1 MANRRDYQM
10 MFEIAAHTASN
21 FKSDMNAASS
31 AIDNIRNKLKQA
43 AEQSSAFDK
52 LKTAAEKLNAAKA
65 NVEKY
70 TQAVEAAKAAL
81 DKSKTA
87 TQQSI
92 QAHRDAQNALKSAQN
107 EVKLYTDAQKNLDR
121 QYKNGK
127 ISLDEYNRLS
137 GALGQSLET
146 AEAKE
151 RRYAEDVKAT
161 KTAMDNAR
169 AAESK
174 RNGELKA
181 AEKNLRSAT
190 NETKSYNAEIKKLN
204 ERIASGPF
212 AGMTQAQV
220 DAYRKNLQDSLA
232 NYDKW
237 SDSYDR
243 WKSGLQTSWSSLLRT
258 VNVVSM
264 GASAAYSKLIA
275 PTVEFEKRISAVSA
289 AAGGS
294 QSTTEAIRSS
304 ARELGRTTVYTASE
318 VAEGYEI
325 TAKAGWSPA
334 EMLSGMGGLLS
345 LASAAGEDLSTVT
358 EIASDTMTAFGVS
371 YDQTQRFAD
380 VLSKVA
386 VMTTTDVAQM
396 GDTFQYVA
404 PLAGTLGYQI
414 EDVAAAMGI
423 MASRSIKGSM
433 AGTSIRNILTNLAAP
448 TKNVTEAMEAL
459 GISLEH
465 DDGRAKTF
473 RETMADMRAAFA
485 PLSETEQA
493 ERAFQIAGKRGMS
506 GLLALVNAS
515 DADYDAMFEALDH
528 VSGAADEM
536 AKIKLDN
543 LAGDIQLMKD
553 AWSDLSLTF
562 GEAVTPALRE
572 ATQGFTGLINALN
585 AKISQNPEA
594 LVGVLKTVAG
604 AAAGVVGIKGLN
616 FGVNLL
622 GTGISGIGK
631 LATGAKLLKTSV
643 IGAGGSGLAKLANGM
658 KEASKG
664 IDATTASSAGLVAK
678 ALLAH
683 PALLAVGAG
692 LAVAGGSAYV
702 LYKNNEKLI
711 QQNMAEHFGSVS
723 LSLADIDRIID
734 NLFYDEKVERFSSA
748 MESVAAAEK
757 SLQESRENL
766 DKQNYLSMTMGLS
779 LDADGSNAYAGTV
792 EAYVDGLKE
801 YLKEKAYEL
810 NLVNENLGFKLDPS
824 DNVYLD
830 AYDKA
835 AQIGDQIAESLNEAL
850 ADGIITPIEQEAID
864 AKVQE
869 LTVIWEQFENA
880 KKQAAYNTDNASLIA
895 GWRGSAMDSE
905 SFQNFTDR
913 LGERAEERYQEVYAH
928 YLTQDNDLREW
939 MITAEENWRKSGSDA
954 DYNTWQTAKNRY
966 EQFHKDLNEGKYA
979 GEIIEP
985 LVQAVNVPLAELEQR
1000 YPQVSAILKTYGNE
1014 IAAFAAKWKAEGAS
1028 PIRIKQQVRSLM
1040 ESYGADPKDLEAL
1053 DKYLDATEK
1062 SLEKAKTAALN
1073 NGMSEEEFNQL
1084 FGGYNNMMAL
1094 VGNLPSVLENLFEP
1108 KDATGTYGKMLS
1120 DTEAMISKGEDL
1132 RKAVETIADNPVVT
1146 VLKKLQ
1152 QLGPAYA
1159 DGASEVA
1166 KYTDEV
1172 ITATGKV
1179 TDLQGAIGQISGN
1192 PLIDLMHK
1200 FTDLGPEID
1209 EQTGKVITFGDEVN
1223 NIPSNKTVRI
1233 NVETE
1238 IAYSMVG
1245 GITSGL
1251 GSLTDI
1257 LHAILPGHAGGT
1269 NYTEEAFIAGEGG
1282 KPELITGAAGRTVF
1296 TGAETSAMLRAQ
1308 RDVQEAAAF
1317 APLVLDAALSGGGG
1331 GPTIIIN
1338 SNPTISG
1345 SNAGEIAAAQY
1356 AVNEDLVQ
1364 QIVRA
1369 LEDRAHDRA
1378 RRRSF

>member
-31 AIDNIRNKLKQA
+31 AIDKIRDKLRQA
-43 AEQSSAFDK
+43 AEQSAAFDK
-52 LKTAAEKLNAAKA
+52 IKTASEKLNAAKA

-81 DKSKTA
+81 DKSKAA

-127 ISLDEYNRLS
+127 ISLDEYNRMTK
-137 GALGQSLET
+137 SLEGSLQA

-151 RRYAEDVKAT
+151 RRYAEDVKTT

-169 AAESK
+169 SAESK
-174 RNGELKA
+174 RNGELKT

-190 NETKSYNAEIKKLN
+190 NETKNYEAEIEKLN
-204 ERIASGPF
+204 SRIASGPF

-264 GASAAYSKLIA
+264 GASAAYNKLIA
-275 PTVEFEKRISAVSA
+275 PTVDFEKRISAVSA

-304 ARELGRTTVYTASE
+304 ARELGRTTVFSASE
-318 VAEGYEI
+318 VAEGYEV
-325 TAKAGWSPA
+325 TALAGWSPA
-334 EMLSGMGGLLS
+334 EMLSGMSGLLS
-345 LASAAGEDLSTVT
+345 LASASGEDLAAVT

-380 VLSKVA
+380 VLAKVA
-386 VMTTTDVAQM
+386 TMTTTDVTQM

-423 MASRSIKGSM
+423 MANRAIKGSL

-448 TKNVTEAMEAL
+448 TKNTQEAMDAL
-459 GISLEH
+459 GISLT
-465 DDGRAKTF
+465 DGEGKAKSFRQTF
-473 RETMADMRAAFA
+473 AEMREAFA
-485 PLSETEQA
+485 PLSESEQTEM
-493 ERAFQIAGKRGMS
+493 AFKIAGKRGMS

-515 DADYDAMFEALDH
+515 DEDYDAMFEALDH

-553 AWSDLSLTF
+553 AGSDLSLTF
-562 GEAVTPALRE
+562 GEAVTPAMRE
-572 ATQGFTGLINALN
+572 ATQGFTELINALN

-711 QQNMAEHFGSVS
+711 QQNMTEHFGSVS
-723 LSLADIDRIID
+723 LSLADIDKIID
-734 NLFYDEKVERFSSA
+734 NMFYDRKVERFASA
-748 MESVAAAEK
+748 MESVAAAEQ
-757 SLQESRENL
+757 SLKETRESY
-766 DKQNYLSMTMGLS
+766 DKQTYLSGTMGLG
-779 LDADGSNAYAGTV
+779 LDADESDAYAKTV
-792 EAYVDGLKE
+792 ESYIAGLKN
-801 YLKEKAYEL
+801 YLKENAYEL
-810 NLVNENLGFKLDPS
+810 NLIYEDLGIKLDPEN
-824 DNVYLD
+824 NVYID

-835 AQIGDQIAESLNEAL
+835 GKIGEQIAEALNEAL
-850 ADGIITPIEQEAID
+850 EDGIITPIEEEAID
-864 AKVQE
+864 AKVRE
-869 LTVIWEQFENA
+869 LTEIYERFENA
-880 KKQAAYNTDNASLIA
+880 KKEAAFNADNAGYIA
-895 GWRGSAMDSE
+895 EYVGSAMDSE
-905 SFQNFTDR
+905 SFKALQKQLDT
-913 LGERAEERYQEVYAH
+913 RAQERYQEIYAQ
-928 YLTQDNDLREW
+928 YLTRDSELLSAANAAAAEYRESGSVDDYNAWQYALDTYTTFHADLEGGKYTGEMLAPFISSIQLQTQQLEQAYPQLAAAISENKDKISAAIAGWRAQGFTDTDISNKTKR
-939 MITAEENWRKSGSDA
+939 MITRFGNFSDKDIEGLSRFLESTANTLSSARQIAENFGM
-954 DYNTWQTAKNRY
+954 
-966 EQFHKDLNEGKYA
+966 NE
-979 GEIIEP
+979 
-985 LVQAVNVPLAELEQR
+985 
-1000 YPQVSAILKTYGNE
+1000 S
-1014 IAAFAAKWKAEGAS
+1014 
-1028 PIRIKQQVRSLM
+1028 
-1040 ESYGADPKDLEAL
+1040 
-1053 DKYLDATEK
+1053 
-1062 SLEKAKTAALN
+1062 
-1073 NGMSEEEFNQL
+1073 EFNEM
-1084 FGGYNNMMAL
+1084 FGGYSSL
-1094 VGNLPSVLENLFEP
+1094 FTLLGNVEGATPWKFLTNLFG
-1108 KDATGTYGKMLS
+1108 DADGGIHISPGSIEGTAEIINAIGGAAGAAAYTVNTVGGALANVTGK
-1120 DTEAMISKGEDL
+1120 TEGL
-1132 RKAVETIADNPVVT
+1132 RGALETIT
-1146 VLKKLQ
+1146 
-1152 QLGPAYA
+1152 
-1159 DGASEVA
+1159 
-1166 KYTDEV
+1166 
-1172 ITATGKV
+1172 
-1179 TDLQGAIGQISGN
+1179 GN
-1192 PLIDLMHK
+1192 PLINLLHN

-1223 NIPSNKTVRI
+1223 NIPSNKTVKI

-1238 IAYSMVG
+1238 SAYSMVG

-1308 RDVQEAAAF
+1308 RDVQEAAMF

-1378 RRRSF
+1378 RRSRF

>member
-31 AIDNIRNKLKQA
+31 AIDKIRDKLRQA
-43 AEQSSAFDK
+43 AEQSAAFDK
-52 LKTAAEKLNAAKA
+52 IKTASEKLNAAKA
-65 NVEKY
+65 NVKEY
-70 TQAVEAAKAAL
+70 TQAVDAAKAAL
-81 DKSKTA
+81 DKAKTA

-92 QAHRDAQNALKSAQN
+92 QAHRDAKNALKSAQN

-127 ISLDEYNRLS
+127 ISLDEYNRMTK
-137 GALGQSLET
+137 SLEGSLQA

-151 RRYAEDVKAT
+151 RRYAEDVKTT

-169 AAESK
+169 SAESK
-174 RNGELKA
+174 RNGELKT

-190 NETKSYNAEIKKLN
+190 NETKSYNAEIRKLN

-237 SDSYDR
+237 SASYDR

-264 GASAAYSKLIA
+264 GASAAYNKLIA
-275 PTVEFEKRISAVSA
+275 PTVDFEKRISAVSA

-294 QSTTEAIRSS
+294 RSTTEAIRSS

-334 EMLSGMGGLLS
+334 EMLSGMSGLLS

-553 AWSDLSLTF
+553 AGSDLSLTF
-562 GEAVTPALRE
+562 GEAVTPAMRE
-572 ATQGFTGLINALN
+572 ATQGFTELINALN

-594 LVGVLKTVAG
+594 LVGAMKTVAG
-604 AAAGVVGIKGLN
+604 AAAGLVGIKGLS
-616 FGVNLL
+616 FAGNLV
-622 GTGISGIGK
+622 GTGVTGIGK
-631 LATGAKLLKTSV
+631 LVSGASVLKNSVIAAGGNGWARLAKGASDAAESVNGLGAKIGLTALSAVAAHPV
-643 IGAGGSGLAKLANGM
+643 IAGVGLALAG
-658 KEASKG
+658 
-664 IDATTASSAGLVAK
+664 
-678 ALLAH
+678 
-683 PALLAVGAG
+683 VGAG
-692 LAVAGGSAYV
+692 AFA
-702 LYKNNEKLI
+702 LYKHNEKLI

-734 NLFYDEKVERFSSA
+734 NLFYDEKVERFASA

-757 SLQESRENL
+757 SLKETRESY
-766 DKQNYLSMTMGLS
+766 DKQTYLSGTMGLG
-779 LDADGSNAYAGTV
+779 LDADESDTYANTI
-792 EAYVDGLKE
+792 EAYVDGLRN
-801 YLKEKAYEL
+801 YLKEHAYEL
-810 NLVNENLGFKLDPS
+810 SLIYEDLGIKLDPEN
-824 DNVYLD
+824 NVYLT
-830 AYDKA
+830 AYDQAGK
-835 AQIGDQIAESLNEAL
+835 IGEQIAEALNSAL
-850 ADGIITPIEQEAID
+850 EDGIITPIEQEAID
-864 AKVQE
+864 AKVRE
-869 LTVIWEQFENA
+869 LTEIYEQFENA
-880 KKQAAYNTDNASLIA
+880 KKEAAYNADNAGYIA
-895 GWRGSAMDSE
+895 EWRGSDMDSE
-905 SFQNFTDR
+905 SFQTLTGR
-913 LGERAEERYQEVYAH
+913 LEERAEERYREIYAQYITH
-928 YLTQDNDLREW
+928 GAELERTAKASEARYRE
-939 MITAEENWRKSGSDA
+939 TGSVE
-954 DYNTWQTAKNRY
+954 DYNQWQYDLDTFRTFDTAFKNG
-966 EQFHKDLNEGKYA
+966 EYA
-979 GEIIEP
+979 DEMLTPFVSAIN
-985 LVQAVNVPLAELEQR
+985 LPLAELEKN
-1000 YPQVSAILKTYGNE
+1000 YPRITQIVTENQAKIRGAIAGWQTEGYAEKE
-1014 IAAFAAKWKAEGAS
+1014 IKSRTRDLLVA
-1028 PIRIKQQVRSLM
+1028 L
-1040 ESYGADPKDLEAL
+1040 GADQTELNGFAQAL
-1053 DKYLDATEK
+1053 QATG
-1062 SLEKAKTAALN
+1062 STLSAAWQIAEN
-1073 NGMSEEEFNQL
+1073 FGMSDAEFNDL
-1084 FGGYNNMMAL
+1084 FGGYSSFFDL
-1094 VGNLPSVLENLFEP
+1094 VGNLPGSFWQYV
-1108 KDATGTYGKMLS
+1108 GGY
-1120 DTEAMISKGEDL
+1120 
-1132 RKAVETIADNPVVT
+1132 
-1146 VLKKLQ
+1146 
-1152 QLGPAYA
+1152 
-1159 DGASEVA
+1159 GASVPEAIYGNKAAKEIAQTGEVVEHTTGSIEGLREA
-1166 KYTDEV
+1166 LDT
-1172 ITATGKV
+1172 IT
-1179 TDLQGAIGQISGN
+1179 GN
-1192 PLIDLMHK
+1192 PLINLLHN

-1223 NIPSNKTVRI
+1223 NIPSNKTVKI

-1238 IAYSMVG
+1238 SAYSMVG

-1269 NYTEEAFIAGEGG
+1269 NYTEEAFISGERG
-1282 KPELITGAAGRTVF
+1282 PELITGAAGRTVF